1 MSGDPL
7 FTRVATAL
15 ANRYVVERE
24 LGHGGMATVY
34 LARDVA
40 LGREVAIKVL
50 PPTTRE
56 YLGGERFTRET
67 QIAAQLS
74 HSHIVPLFEAGEAE
88 GNLFYVMG
96 YVEGESLQDR
106 LAREGALPL
115 EESVRLIAEVA
126 DALAYAH
133 EHGVIHRD
141 IKPAN
146 VLLAGGHALVADFGI
161 AKPFGEAAGGGG
173 GESLPGAG
181 GARGPAEDVSRAQ
194 ATRAHPRHERRRVDR
209 LPAP

>member
-7 FTRVATAL
+7 FARVATAL

-40 LGREVAIKVL
+40 LGRAVAIKVL

-74 HSHIVPLFEAGEAE
+74 HPHIVPLFEAGEAE
-88 GNLFYVMG
+88 GILFYVMG

-173 GESLPGAG
+173 GNRS
-181 GARGPAEDVSRAQ
+181 
-194 ATRAHPRHERRRVDR
+194 
-209 LPAP
+209 PAPGLPSAPPST

>member
-7 FTRVATAL
+7 FARVATAL

-34 LARDVA
+34 VARDVA
-40 LGREVAIKVL
+40 LGRAVAIKVL

-74 HSHIVPLFEAGEAE
+74 HPHIVPLFEAGEAE
-88 GNLFYVMG
+88 GILFYVMG
-96 YVEGESLQDR
+96 YVEGESVQDR

-115 EESVRLIAEVA
+115 EGPGRLIAEGA
-126 DALAYAH
+126 GAPAYAPQD
-133 EHGVIHRD
+133 GAIHRD
-141 IKPAN
+141 ITPPDA
-146 VLLAGGHALVADFGI
+146 LRAG
-161 AKPFGEAAGGGG
+161 
-173 GESLPGAG
+173 
-181 GARGPAEDVSRAQ
+181 
-194 ATRAHPRHERRRVDR
+194 
-209 LPAP
+209 